1 MSLKIDH
8 GNIWTDGQGK
18 EFEIVKIDN
27 DSDDSWVEYIN
38 VKTGQEYSCRLEAF
52 KDRFFPVAK

>member
-1 MSLKIDH
+1 MNIKD
-8 GNIWTDGQGK
+8 IWTDGQGK
-18 EFEIVKIDN
+18 EFEIVKLDN
-27 DSDDSWVEYIN
+27 NSDDTWVEYIN